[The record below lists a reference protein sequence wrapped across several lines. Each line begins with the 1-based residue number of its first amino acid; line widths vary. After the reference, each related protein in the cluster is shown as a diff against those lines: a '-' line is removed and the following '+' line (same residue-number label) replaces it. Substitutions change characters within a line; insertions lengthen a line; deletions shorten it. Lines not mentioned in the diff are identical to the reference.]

1 MDMPPWLLEL
11 TAWAGENRWMVW
23 IALILIATAVID
35 AIQRLVFRGLN
46 ARARKTRNDWDDA
59 ILWAIPRPFGFLVW
73 VLGVT
78 LAVTV
83 ASEYVDLDTDLVD
96 YVNTVCAGGVIL
108 ALAWFALRLIRAVEQ
123 RMVTRVQAVSLEPD
137 QGADRSTVEMFGKL
151 ARALILLA
159 ALLMLLQ
166 TAGISVSGVLAF
178 GGLGGIVIGFA
189 ARDMLA
195 NFFGGIML
203 HLDRPLAVGE
213 WVRSPDREIEGTVE
227 YISWRNT
234 RLRTF
239 DMRPLYVPNAT
250 FSTIIVENPSRMS
263 HRRIY
268 ETVGVRYGDIAAM
281 PAIVEDTR
289 SMLLEHEAIDSAA
302 SLIVNFVDFGDS
314 SLDFMVYCLTQEKRW
329 VQYHAIKQEIMLRI
343 AGIIADHGAEI
354 AFPTE
359 TLHVA
364 SVPGGEPTNAAGQS
378 DNTAAQARESE
389 RVPGQQESRQAGN
402 PAAQYGDPAEG
413 EGA

>member
-1 MDMPPWLLEL
+1 MDMPPWLIEL

-35 AIQRLVFRGLN
+35 AIQRLVFRALN
-46 ARARKTRNDWDDA
+46 ARAQKTRNDWDDA
-59 ILWAIPRPFGFLVW
+59 ILWAIPRPLGFLVW
-73 VLGVT
+73 VLGLT

-83 ASEYVDLDTDLVD
+83 ASEYADLDTKLFD

-108 ALAWFALRLIRAVEQ
+108 ALGWFALRLIRAVEQ

-137 QGADRSTVEMFGKL
+137 QGADRSTVELFGKL
-151 ARALILLA
+151 ARALVLLA

-268 ETVGVRYGDIAAM
+268 ETVGVRYADIDAM

-378 DNTAAQARESE
+378 DDAAAQARENE

-402 PAAQYGDPAEG
+402 PAAQYGDPGEG